1 MLGGPGRRP
10 QAQGSVS
17 PTHISVSP
25 THIYREKRGGTCCY
39 MQGASL
45 SQAEERKVQGVDP
58 DTEGRRRQGKEKV

>member
-10 QAQGSVS
+10 QAQGSVT
-17 PTHISVSP
+17 PTY
-25 THIYREKRGGTCCY
+25 IYREKRGGTWCY